1 MDAKVHQGLCC
12 SHVTVCFVKMLL
24 TKGYAMILG
33 LHCLTVGNQFA
44 AQVMGKLVEEM
55 TGMMALL
62 MMGVLM
68 MAVMIHLYSLFVI
81 KVY

>member
-1 MDAKVHQGLCC
+1 
-12 SHVTVCFVKMLL
+12 
-24 TKGYAMILG
+24 MILG
-33 LHCLTVGNQFA
+33 LHCLTVGDQFP